1 MKKQTSISI
10 ILFAIVWALLH
21 FVFQIRFDGL
31 HKFWL
36 IGVYFLIHFIAD
48 LLSKKDIQQQ
58 KEDEKFKN
66 WATSG
71 PIGKYGQSGLLFM
84 FYTTG
89 LLAFLNLFQL
99 FQIIKQAIGNAKMK
113 ANKNELI
120 DNAETYQNET
130 SYILPFDRNT
140 EWLVYNGGVTKQS
153 SHSWDVITQRFAYD
167 FVIANEKYIRHKN
180 KGTKLEDYFCFN
192 ENIVA
197 VADGVVVKAVNNKRN
212 APFVGYGILDF
223 LTTSFVG
230 NYIVIKHTENEYSF
244 YAHLNKGTVT
254 VTSGD
259 KITQGQI
266 IGKCGHSGYS
276 SEPHLHFHLQDK
288 ADFFNAKGLPIKFS
302 DIKINGIVKT
312 ETFITASDRVEN
324 IWTESY

>member
-1 MKKQTSISI
+1 MKKQTLISI
-10 ILFAIVWALLH
+10 FLFAIIWALLH
-21 FVFQIRFDGL
+21 FVFQVRFNGL

-36 IGVYFLIHFIAD
+36 VGLYLLIHFVVD

-58 KEDEKFKN
+58 KEDEKFKD

-71 PIGKYGQSGLLFM
+71 SIGKYGQKGLLFM
-84 FYTTG
+84 FYSTG
-89 LLAFLNLFQL
+89 LITFLNPFQL
-99 FQIIKQAIGNAKMK
+99 FQIIKQAIGNSKLSSDK
-113 ANKNELI
+113 KNLI
-120 DNAETYQNET
+120 ENADNYQNGMN
-130 SYILPFDRNT
+130 YILPFEKNT
-140 EWLVYNGGVTKQS
+140 QWLVYNGGVTKQS

-167 FVIANEKYIRHKN
+167 FVIADEQHVRHKN
-180 KGTKLEDYFCFN
+180 KGTKLEDYFCYN
-192 ENIVA
+192 KNIVT
-197 VADGVVVKAVNNKRN
+197 VADGIVLKSINNKRN

-223 LTTSFVG
+223 LTTSFIG
-230 NYIVIKHTENEYSF
+230 NYVIIKHTENEYSF
-244 YAHLNKGTVT
+244 YAHLNKGSVT

-259 KITQGQI
+259 KVTQGQI

-302 DIKINGIVKT
+302 DIKINGIVKS

-324 IWTESY
+324 I